1 MRGSQIKYGA
11 IIVLILTFGATLP
24 FVTFQELHAQSNIV
38 YILTDHPST
47 WNFLIEP
54 LRQAGLAVAIGNS
67 PDLNSIDALIVFRG
81 ALLSSLSPSA
91 LLDYVSRGG
100 GILFTAGTGSS
111 SPEYATVN
119 QFSLNFGIAYSS
131 EDAIRDTNQSSYAL
145 ATDGFVV
152 GGLVIR
158 DFTPTNITNGISQ
171 VAMWNYR
178 GETPPGVPVMLVKRG
193 DVVGRF
199 SSTAY
204 SADGTFT
211 TASRPPAIV
220 TVTYGRGRIVAIAS
234 DPLIGGRSIAETWGN
249 YDNQRFIVNCAVWL
263 SAPGLSPTSQGQN
276 AQSQGNQPQPY
287 ANNQPDSSG
296 LIVIAMIIAIVI
308 AGVVFVA
315 DRRSRC
321 ACAHR

>member
-1 MRGSQIKYGA
+1 MKYA
-11 IIVLILTFGATLP
+11 IIVLILTSGAILP
-24 FVTFQELHAQSNIV
+24 FVTFQEIHAQSNGV

-54 LRQAGLAVAIGNS
+54 LRQAGLSVSIGSLPN
-67 PDLNSIDALIVFRG
+67 LNSIDALIVFRG
-81 ALLSSLSPSA
+81 GLLSSLSPSS

-100 GILFTAGTGSS
+100 GVLFTAGTGSS
-111 SPEYATVN
+111 NPEYQTVN

-158 DFTPTNITNGISQ
+158 DFTPTDITKGISQ
-171 VAMWNYR
+171 VAMWNYQ

-193 DVVGRF
+193 DIVGRF

-204 SADGTFT
+204 STDGTFT

-234 DPLIGGRSIAETWGN
+234 DPLIAGRSIAETWGN
-249 YDNQRFIVNCAVWL
+249 YDNQRFVVNCAVWL
-263 SAPGLSPTSQGQN
+263 SAPGVSPTSQEQN
-276 AQSQGNQPQPY
+276 AQSQGNQPQSY
-287 ANNQPDSSG
+287 TGNQPDSIG
-296 LIVIAMIIAIVI
+296 LTAVAMITAIVI
-308 AGVVFVA
+308 VGLVFVA
-315 DRRSRC
+315 GRRSKC
-321 ACAHR
+321 VYAHR